1 MDSGTPKRATKPAD
15 APTSDPRT
23 YGTEAG
29 GDAIVSVPASG
40 TPEPDE
46 RGPMQSA
53 AGVAAGRSDMA
64 DSTKEDGEEPLATE
78 DERLR
83 YDRTTVLWNGKLLY
97 RDEAVD
103 CVIVNIGAEGAMV
116 QTSERLPVGTT
127 VILKNDRFGTF
138 AAKVVWDKVNQYGL
152 QFLDDKE
159 EIAQTLG
166 LILP

>member
-1 MDSGTPKRATKPAD
+1 
-15 APTSDPRT
+15 
-23 YGTEAG
+23 
-29 GDAIVSVPASG
+29 
-40 TPEPDE
+40 
-46 RGPMQSA
+46 
-53 AGVAAGRSDMA
+53 MA
-64 DSTKEDGEEPLATE
+64 DSTNEDGQERLATE
-78 DERLR
+78 DDRRR

-97 RDEAVD
+97 QDEAVD

>member
-1 MDSGTPKRATKPAD
+1 MASGPLKRATKPAD
-15 APTSDPRT
+15 ASTSDPRA

-29 GDAIVSVPASG
+29 GDAILPTPVSG
-40 TPEPDE
+40 TPEPE
-46 RGPMQSA
+46 EHGLVQSA
-53 AGVAAGRSDMA
+53 AGVMAGGVDMA
-64 DSTKEDGEEPLATE
+64 DSTKENGEEHLEA
-78 DERLR
+78 DDDRRR

-97 RDEAVD
+97 QDEAVD

-138 AAKVVWDKVNQYGL
+138 AAKVVWDQVNQFGL